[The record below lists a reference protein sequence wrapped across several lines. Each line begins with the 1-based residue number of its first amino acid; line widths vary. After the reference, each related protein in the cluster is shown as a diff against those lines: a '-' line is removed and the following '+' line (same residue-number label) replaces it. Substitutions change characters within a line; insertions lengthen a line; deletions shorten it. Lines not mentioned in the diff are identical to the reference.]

1 LLCRR
6 SKYKRL
12 YCFNNPLRFVDPDE
26 MALGDPV
33 IDNLNLLAQQMNEV
47 LVKMTEKTNKQC
59 STGEVAGAL
68 MP

>member
-1 LLCRR
+1 
-6 SKYKRL
+6 
-12 YCFNNPLRFVDPDE
+12 